1 MTKRLEEIFSVLPRC
16 EIFADIGCDHGYISK
31 QMLDSGKANKVL
43 FADISAKCLKKAR
56 FLLEDY
62 VKSGRAEGYVSNG
75 FSNLP
80 DCDLALIAG
89 MGGEEIISIIS
100 SASRLPNSLVLQP
113 MKNSEKVRENLV
125 KLGFRIERDYT
136 FIADEKFYDLILAIK
151 GKDYLTEDEILF
163 GRTNLKEKPS
173 AFIEKINKRKKA
185 VLGFIENPQISKEN
199 KESFLMEL
207 ERLRK
212 LC

>member
-1 MTKRLEEIFSVLPRC
+1 
-16 EIFADIGCDHGYISK
+16 
-31 QMLDSGKANKVL
+31 
-43 FADISAKCLKKAR
+43 
-56 FLLEDY
+56 
-62 VKSGRAEGYVSNG
+62 
-75 FSNLP
+75 
-80 DCDLALIAG
+80 

-151 GKDYLTEDEILF
+151 GKDCLTEDEILF